1 MIYRRGTPGLS
12 RLANPG
18 LRKTDSRG
26 ERNQETLIWFWHDCR
41 RTSGGGYQE
50 GETIAD
56 IFLVDDEEFIIE
68 LYRDILESKGH
79 KVVAVAGDGE
89 EAVRKYKGLGE
100 KPVIVIMD
108 QRMPVKD
115 GVTATQEILTFDP
128 DAKILFGSADLQV
141 KSDALRAGAKDF
153 LLKPFRIEALLKAI
167 EELESEQVTVS

>member
-1 MIYRRGTPGLS
+1 MSMDYRIKEPS
-12 RLANPG
+12 RNSYMVLAR
-18 LRKTDSRG
+18 LTKC
-26 ERNQETLIWFWHDCR
+26 IR
-41 RTSGGGYQE
+41 RDLSGGRA
-50 GETIAD
+50 IAE

-89 EAVRKYKGLGE
+89 EAVRKYKELGE
-100 KPVIVIMD
+100 QVVIVIMD

-128 DAKILFGSADLQV
+128 NAKILFGSADLQV
-141 KSDALRAGAKDF
+141 KSDALKAGAKDF

-167 EELESEQVTVS
+167 EELEAEQSAITE